1 MRTIVVTGGA
11 SGIGAA
17 VTAHLRALGDRVAVL
32 DRTEGADL
40 VADVRDEPAVRAAL
54 ARVEAETGP
63 VDAVVHSA
71 ALAQHGELV
80 ADLPTADFAA
90 LVDVNLVGS
99 YVVARAAADLMRP
112 RGTGSIVLLSSPSS
126 FRARPGMAAYSA
138 SKAGVVALAKCLA
151 VELGGDGIRVN
162 CVSPGVTLTPL
173 MLDSWGAD
181 GPDDAFVMAN
191 AQARIPIGRL
201 AVPEEVATAV
211 AYLVSTDAAMIT
223 GHDLVVDGGR
233 SL

>member
-17 VTAHLRALGDRVAVL
+17 VVAHLRDLGDRVAVL
-32 DRTEGADL
+32 DRTDGADL
-40 VADVRDEPAVRAAL
+40 TADVRDEQAVRAAL
-54 ARVEAETGP
+54 AEVEADGP
-63 VDAVVHSA
+63 IDAVVHA
-71 ALAQHGELV
+71 AAVAQHGELA

-90 LVDVNLVGS
+90 LLEVNLVGS

-112 RGTGSIVLLSSPSS
+112 RRTGSVVLFSSPSS

-173 MLDSWGAD
+173 MLESWGAQ
-181 GPDDAFVMAN
+181 GPDDAYEMAN

-201 AVPEEVATAV
+201 ALPEEVATAV
-211 AYLVSTDAAMIT
+211 AYLVSPDAAMIT